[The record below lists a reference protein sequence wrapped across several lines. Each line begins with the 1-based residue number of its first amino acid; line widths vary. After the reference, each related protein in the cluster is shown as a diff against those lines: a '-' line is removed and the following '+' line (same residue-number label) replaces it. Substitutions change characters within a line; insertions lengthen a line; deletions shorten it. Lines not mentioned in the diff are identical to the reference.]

1 MLEIAKEFKNE
12 ANYINGEWVKADSG
26 ETFNVENPAT
36 GELIGTVPMCS
47 NSETKRAIEAAHE
60 AFKTFKKT
68 SVKERTDMLRRLRRL
83 IIDNQESLAQ
93 LLAAEQGK
101 PIAEARGEVRM
112 SASYVMWFA
121 EEARRIYGETVPSPW
136 AERRMMVTKQA
147 VGVVGAIT
155 PWNFPS
161 SMLARKIA
169 PAIATGCTIVCKPAE
184 ATPYSGLAWG
194 MLCEQAGIPAGVVN
208 ILTGDPIEIGKE
220 LTGSPLVRKITFT
233 GSTRVGKILMTQSVP
248 TVKKI
253 SMEMGGNAPFIVF
266 DDADLDR
273 AVEGAIAS
281 KFRNSGQT
289 CVCTNRI
296 YVQAGVYD
304 KFIKKFTEATEA
316 MKIGQSNEA
325 GVVQGPLINAAAVS
339 KTQEFVEDA
348 ISKGGKIVTGGKRH
362 KLGHGFF
369 EPTIITDATQDMKFS
384 KEEIFG
390 PVAPVYKFETEEE
403 VINMANDTEFGLAC
417 YFYTQDL
424 GRTFRV
430 MEGLEYGLVGVNEGV
445 ITAVEAPFGGF
456 KESGV
461 GKEGG
466 HQGIQDYLEEKYVC
480 IGGLG
485 L

>member
-1 MLEIAKEFKNE
+1 MLAIAKEFKLE
-12 ANYINGEWVKADSG
+12 ANYSDGKWVQADSG
-26 ETFNVENPAT
+26 DTFNVENPAT
-36 GELIGTVPMCS
+36 GEVIGVVPNAS
-47 NSETKRAIEAAHE
+47 GAETKRAIEAAHK
-60 AFKTFKKT
+60 AFVSFKKT
-68 SVKERTDMLRRLRRL
+68 SVKDRVNMLRKLRDAIL
-83 IIDNQESLAQ
+83 DNQESLAQ
-93 LLAAEQGK
+93 ILAAEQGK
-101 PIAEARGEVRM
+101 PISEARGEVRF

-121 EEARRIYGETVPSPW
+121 EEARRVYGETIPSPW
-136 AERRMMVTKQA
+136 ADRRMLVTKEP

-169 PAIATGCTIVCKPAE
+169 PAIAAGCTIVCKPAE
-184 ATPYSGLAWG
+184 ATPYSGIAWG
-194 MLCEQAGIPAGVVN
+194 KLCEMAGIPDGVVN

-220 LTGSPLVRKITFT
+220 LTSNPLVRKITFT
-233 GSTRVGKILMTQSVP
+233 GSTRVGKILMAQSIP

-266 DDADLDR
+266 DDADID
-273 AVEGAIAS
+273 AAIEGAMAS

-296 YVQAGVYD
+296 YVQAGIHD
-304 KFIKKFTEATEA
+304 KFVEKLAKASEA
-316 MKIGQSNEA
+316 MIVGQSNED
-325 GVVQGPLINAAAVS
+325 GVVQGPLINDAAVA
-339 KTQEFVEDA
+339 KTEEFVEDA
-348 ISKGGKIVTGGKRH
+348 VAKGGKIITGGKRH
-362 KLGHGFF
+362 ALGHGFF
-369 EPTIITDATQDMKFS
+369 EPTVITNASLDMKFS
-384 KEEIFG
+384 KEETFAPI
-390 PVAPVYKFETEEE
+390 APVYKFDTEEE
-403 VINMANDTEFGLAC
+403 VVAMANDTEFGLAC
-417 YFYTQDL
+417 YFYTQNV

-456 KESGV
+456 KESGI

>member
-1 MLEIAKEFKNE
+1 MLAIAKEFKLE
-12 ANYINGEWVKADSG
+12 ANYIDGKWVQADSG

-36 GELIGTVPMCS
+36 GEVIGVVP
-47 NSETKRAIEAAHE
+47 NANGSETKRAIEAAHK

-68 SVKERTDMLRRLRRL
+68 SVKDRVNMLRKLQKV
-83 IIDNQESLAQ
+83 IIENQEALAQ

-101 PIAEARGEVRM
+101 PIAEARGEVRF

-121 EEARRIYGETVPSPW
+121 EEARRVYGDTVPSPW
-136 AERRMMVTKQA
+136 ADRRILVTKEP

-169 PAIATGCTIVCKPAE
+169 PAIAAGCTIVCKPAE
-184 ATPYSGLAWG
+184 ATPYSGIAWG
-194 MLCEQAGIPAGVVN
+194 KLCEMAGIPEGVVN
-208 ILTGDPIEIGKE
+208 ILTGDPVEIGKE
-220 LTGSPLVRKITFT
+220 LTSNPLVRKITFT
-233 GSTRVGKILMTQSVP
+233 GSTRVGKILMSQSVS

-273 AVEGAIAS
+273 AVEGAMAS
-281 KFRNSGQT
+281 KYRNSGQT
-289 CVCTNRI
+289 CVCTNRL
-296 YVQAGVYD
+296 YVQSGIHDEFVE
-304 KFIKKFTEATEA
+304 KFTKASAA
-316 MKIGQSNEA
+316 MIVGQSNEE
-325 GVVQGPLINAAAVS
+325 GVVQGPLINEAAVT
-339 KTQEFVEDA
+339 KTEDFVEDA
-348 ISKGGKIVTGGKRH
+348 VSKGGKIATGGKRH

-369 EPTIITDATQDMKFS
+369 EPTVITNATLEMKFS
-384 KEEIFG
+384 KEETFAPIS
-390 PVAPVYKFETEEE
+390 PVYKFETEEE
-403 VINMANDTEFGLAC
+403 VIRMANDTEFGLAC

-430 MEGLEYGLVGVNEGV
+430 MEELEYGLVGVNEGV

>member
-1 MLEIAKEFKNE
+1 MLEIAQEFKKE
-12 ANYINGEWVKADSG
+12 ANYI
-26 ETFNVENPAT
+26 
-36 GELIGTVPMCS
+36 
-47 NSETKRAIEAAHE
+47 
-60 AFKTFKKT
+60 
-68 SVKERTDMLRRLRRL
+68 KERTDMLRRLRRL
-83 IIDNQESLAQ
+83 IIDNQEALAQ

-121 EEARRIYGETVPSPW
+121 EEARRIYGETIPSPW
-136 AERRMMVTKQA
+136 AERRIMVTKEP

-169 PAIATGCTIVCKPAE
+169 PAIAAGCTVVCKPAE
-184 ATPYSGLAWG
+184 ATPYSGIAWG
-194 MLCEQAGIPAGVVN
+194 IMCEKAGIPPGVVN
-208 ILTGDPIEIGKE
+208 ILTGDPITIGEE
-220 LTGSPLVRKITFT
+220 LTSNPNVHKITFT
-233 GSTRVGKILMTQSVP
+233 GSTRVGKILMAQSVP

-266 DDADLDR
+266 DDADIDR
-273 AVEGAIAS
+273 AVEGAMAS

-289 CVCTNRI
+289 CVCTN
-296 YVQAGVYD
+296 
-304 KFIKKFTEATEA
+304 
-316 MKIGQSNEA
+316 
-325 GVVQGPLINAAAVS
+325 
-339 KTQEFVEDA
+339 
-348 ISKGGKIVTGGKRH
+348 KGGKVVTGGKRH
-362 KLGHGFF
+362 ELGHGFF
-369 EPTIITDATQDMKFS
+369 EPTVISDATQDMMFS
-384 KEEIFG
+384 QDEIFG

-403 VINMANDTEFGLAC
+403 VVAMANDTDFGLAC

-456 KESGV
+456 KQSGV

-466 HQGIQDYLEEKYVC
+466 NPYVLKTD
-480 IGGLG
+480 G
-485 L
+485 

>member
-1 MLEIAKEFKNE
+1 MLANLDEFKKQ
-12 ANYINGEWVKADSG
+12 ANYINGEWVNADSG
-26 ETFNVENPAT
+26 ETFDVHNPAT
-36 GELIGTVPMCS
+36 GELIGAVPNS
-47 NSETKRAIEAAHE
+47 NGTETARAIEAAHK
-60 AFKTFKKT
+60 ACNTFRHV
-68 SVKERTDMLRRLRRL
+68 SVKERTAMLRRLRRL
-83 IIDNQESLAQ
+83 IIDNQEVLAQ
-93 LLAAEQGK
+93 ILAEEQGK

-112 SASYVMWFA
+112 SASYAMWFA
-121 EEARRIYGETVPSPW
+121 EEARRVYGGTVPSPW
-136 AERRMMVTKQA
+136 ADRRIMVTKEP

-184 ATPYSGLAWG
+184 ATPFSGLAWG
-194 MLCEQAGIPAGVVN
+194 LLCEMAGVPKGVVN
-208 ILTGDPIEIGKE
+208 ILTGDPVEIGKE
-220 LTGSPLVRKITFT
+220 LTANPLVRKITFT

-266 DDADLDR
+266 DDADVDR
-273 AVEGAIAS
+273 AVEGAMAS
-281 KFRNSGQT
+281 KYRNSGQT
-289 CVCTNRI
+289 CVCTNRL
-296 YVQAGVYD
+296 YVQSGIHD
-304 KFIKKFTEATEA
+304 KFVKKFVEASEA
-316 MKIGQSNEA
+316 MKIGQSNEE
-325 GVVQGPLINAAAVS
+325 GVVQGPLINEAAVT
-339 KTQEFVEDA
+339 KTEDFVEDA
-348 ISKGGKIVTGGKRH
+348 VSKGGKIITGGKRH
-362 KLGHGFF
+362 QLGHGFF
-369 EPTIITDATQDMKFS
+369 EPTVITDATLDMKFS
-384 KEEIFG
+384 KEETFAPI
-390 PVAPVYKFETEEE
+390 APVYKFETEEE
-403 VINMANDTEFGLAC
+403 VVQMANDTEFGLAC

>member
-1 MLEIAKEFKNE
+1 MLEIAQEFKKE

-26 ETFNVENPAT
+26 ETFEVHNPAT
-36 GELIGTVPMCS
+36 GELLGSVPMCT
-47 NSETKRAIEAAHE
+47 NVETSRAIDAAYA
-60 AFKTFKKT
+60 AFQTFRKT

-136 AERRMMVTKQA
+136 ADRRIMVTKEP

-169 PAIATGCTIVCKPAE
+169 PAIATGCTVVCKPAE

-194 MLCEQAGIPAGVVN
+194 MMCEKAGIPAGVVN
-208 ILTGDPIEIGKE
+208 ILTGDPITIGEE
-220 LTGSPLVRKITFT
+220 LTSNPNVHKITFT
-233 GSTRVGKILMTQSVP
+233 GSTRVGKILMAQSVP

-266 DDADLDR
+266 DDADIDR
-273 AVEGAIAS
+273 AVEGAMAS

-289 CVCTNRI
+289 CVCTNRL
-296 YVQAGVYD
+296 YVQSGVYD
-304 KFIKKFTEATEA
+304 KFVEKLAAATEA
-316 MKIGQSNEA
+316 MKVGQSNEE
-325 GVVQGPLINAAAVS
+325 GVVQGPLINEAAVA
-339 KTQEFVEDA
+339 KTEEFVQDA
-348 ISKGGKIVTGGKRH
+348 KDKGGKVVTGGKRH
-362 KLGHGFF
+362 ALGHGFF
-369 EPTIITDATQDMKFS
+369 EPTVIADANQDMMFS
-384 KEEIFG
+384 QDEIFG

-403 VINMANDTEFGLAC
+403 VIEKANDTDFGLAC

-456 KESGV
+456 KQSGV

-466 HQGIQDYLEEKYVC
+466 HQGIEDYLEEKYVC

>member
-1 MLEIAKEFKNE
+1 MLAIAKEFKLE
-12 ANYINGEWVKADSG
+12 ANYSDGKWVQADSG
-26 ETFNVENPAT
+26 DTFNVENPAT
-36 GELIGTVPMCS
+36 GEVIGVVPNAS
-47 NSETKRAIEAAHE
+47 GAETKRAIEAAHK
-60 AFKTFKKT
+60 ALVSFKKT
-68 SVKERTDMLRRLRRL
+68 SVKDRVNMLRKLRDAIL
-83 IIDNQESLAQ
+83 DNQESLAQ
-93 LLAAEQGK
+93 ILAAEQGK
-101 PIAEARGEVRM
+101 PISEARGEVRF

-121 EEARRIYGETVPSPW
+121 EEARRVYGETIPSPW
-136 AERRMMVTKQA
+136 ADRRMLVTKEP

-169 PAIATGCTIVCKPAE
+169 PAIAAGCTIVCKPAE
-184 ATPYSGLAWG
+184 ATPYSGIAWG
-194 MLCEQAGIPAGVVN
+194 KLCEMAGIPDGVVN

-220 LTGSPLVRKITFT
+220 LTSNPLVRKITFT
-233 GSTRVGKILMTQSVP
+233 GSTRVGKILMAQSIP

-266 DDADLDR
+266 DDADID
-273 AVEGAIAS
+273 AAIEGAMAS

-296 YVQAGVYD
+296 YVQAGIHD
-304 KFIKKFTEATEA
+304 KFVEKLAKASEA
-316 MKIGQSNEA
+316 MIVGQSNED
-325 GVVQGPLINAAAVS
+325 GVVQGPLINDAAVA
-339 KTQEFVEDA
+339 KTEEFVEDA
-348 ISKGGKIVTGGKRH
+348 VAKGGKIITGGKRH
-362 KLGHGFF
+362 ALGHGFF
-369 EPTIITDATQDMKFS
+369 EPTVITNASLDMKFS
-384 KEEIFG
+384 KEETFAPI
-390 PVAPVYKFETEEE
+390 APVYKFDTEEE
-403 VINMANDTEFGLAC
+403 VVAMANDTEFGLAC
-417 YFYTQDL
+417 YFYTQNV

-456 KESGV
+456 KESGI

>member
-1 MLEIAKEFKNE
+1 MLAKLDEFKKQ
-12 ANYINGEWVKADSG
+12 ANFIGGEWVQADSG

-36 GELIGTVPMCS
+36 GEVVGAVPNSSGT
-47 NSETKRAIEAAHE
+47 ETARAIEVAHE
-60 AFKTFKKT
+60 AFKTFRHV
-68 SVKERTDMLRRLRRL
+68 SVKERTAMLRRLRRL
-83 IIDNQESLAQ
+83 IIDNQEVLAQ
-93 LLAAEQGK
+93 ILAEEQGK

-112 SASYVMWFA
+112 SASYAMWFA
-121 EEARRIYGETVPSPW
+121 EEARRVYGGTVPSPW
-136 AERRMMVTKQA
+136 ADRRIMVTKEP

-184 ATPYSGLAWG
+184 ATPFSGLAWG
-194 MLCEQAGIPAGVVN
+194 LLCEMAGVPAGVVN

-220 LTGSPLVRKITFT
+220 LTGNPLVRKITFT

-266 DDADLDR
+266 DDADIDR
-273 AVEGAIAS
+273 AIEGAMAS
-281 KFRNSGQT
+281 KYRNSGQT
-289 CVCTNRI
+289 CVCTNRL
-296 YVQAGVYD
+296 YVQSGIHD
-304 KFIKKFTEATEA
+304 KFVEKFVKASEA
-316 MKIGQSNEA
+316 MKIGKSNEE
-325 GVVQGPLINAAAVS
+325 GVVQGPLINEAAVT
-339 KTQEFVEDA
+339 KTEDFVEDA
-348 ISKGGKIVTGGKRH
+348 VSKGGKIVTGGKRH

-369 EPTIITDATQDMKFS
+369 EPTVITQATLDMKFS
-384 KEEIFG
+384 KEETF
-390 PVAPVYKFETEEE
+390 APIAPIYKFETEEE
-403 VINMANDTEFGLAC
+403 VVQMANDTEFGLAC

>member
-1 MLEIAKEFKNE
+1 MLANLDEFKKQ
-12 ANYINGEWVKADSG
+12 ANYINGEWVNADSG
-26 ETFNVENPAT
+26 ETFDVHNPAT
-36 GELIGTVPMCS
+36 GELIGAVPNS
-47 NSETKRAIEAAHE
+47 NGTETARAIEAAHK
-60 AFKTFKKT
+60 AFNTFRHV
-68 SVKERTDMLRRLRRL
+68 SVKERTAMLRRLRRL
-83 IIDNQESLAQ
+83 IIDNQEVLAQ
-93 LLAAEQGK
+93 ILAEEQGK

-112 SASYVMWFA
+112 SASYAMWFA
-121 EEARRIYGETVPSPW
+121 EEARRVYGGTVPSPW
-136 AERRMMVTKQA
+136 ADRRIMVTKEP

-184 ATPYSGLAWG
+184 ATPFSGLAWG
-194 MLCEQAGIPAGVVN
+194 LLCEMAGVPKGVVN
-208 ILTGDPIEIGKE
+208 ILTGDPVEIGKE
-220 LTGSPLVRKITFT
+220 LTANPLVRKITFT

-266 DDADLDR
+266 DDADVDR
-273 AVEGAIAS
+273 AVEGAMAS
-281 KFRNSGQT
+281 KYRNSGQT
-289 CVCTNRI
+289 CVCTNRL
-296 YVQAGVYD
+296 YVQSGIHD
-304 KFIKKFTEATEA
+304 KFVKKFVEASEA
-316 MKIGQSNEA
+316 MKIGQSNEE
-325 GVVQGPLINAAAVS
+325 GVVQGPLINEAAVT
-339 KTQEFVEDA
+339 KTEDFVEDA
-348 ISKGGKIVTGGKRH
+348 VSKGGKIITGGKRH
-362 KLGHGFF
+362 QLGHGFF
-369 EPTIITDATQDMKFS
+369 EPTVITDATLDMKFS
-384 KEEIFG
+384 KEETFAPI
-390 PVAPVYKFETEEE
+390 APVYKFETEEE
-403 VINMANDTEFGLAC
+403 VVQMANDTEFGLAC

>member
-47 NSETKRAIEAAHE
+47 TSETRRAIEAAHE

-220 LTGSPLVRKITFT
+220 LTGNSLVRKITFT

-266 DDADLDR
+266 EDADLDR
-273 AVEGAIAS
+273 AVEGAMAS

-289 CVCTNRI
+289 CVCSNRV

-304 KFIKKFTEATEA
+304 KFVKKFAEATQA
-316 MKIGQSNEA
+316 MKVGQSNED

-348 ISKGGKIVTGGKRH
+348 INKGGKIVTGGKRH
-362 KLGHGFF
+362 ELGHGFF
-369 EPTIITDATQDMKFS
+369 EPTIITDATKDMKFS

-403 VINMANDTEFGLAC
+403 AINMANDTEFGLAC

-445 ITAVEAPFGGF
+445 ITAVEAPFGGL